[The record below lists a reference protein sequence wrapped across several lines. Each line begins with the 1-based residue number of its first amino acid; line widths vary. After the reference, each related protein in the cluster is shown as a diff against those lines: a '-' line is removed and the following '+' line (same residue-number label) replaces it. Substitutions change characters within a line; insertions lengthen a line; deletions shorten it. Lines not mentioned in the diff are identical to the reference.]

1 MKTRGHHGC
10 MKTALLALGVV
21 ALASLPLGAG
31 AEGHHFSGDFAVDWK
46 LQMEYTI
53 EVAEAMPAE
62 KYGFKPSE
70 EMRSFGQLMAHIGGA
85 NYFFAATARGAEP
98 PAEGKFEGETTK
110 ERVLSF
116 LKGSF
121 QYAKEA
127 IASLDDDKARE
138 EITIFGG
145 QFIMSRAKLCE
156 FMRNHVTHHRGYALP
171 YLRLNGI
178 APPSYRFSQRNTSP
192 M

>member
-1 MKTRGHHGC
+1 MKNQGRC
-10 MKTALLALGVV
+10 NWPKAVLLVLSAVG
-21 ALASLPLGAG
+21 LAGLPLAAG
-31 AEGHHFSGDFAVDWK
+31 EEGHHFSGDFATDWK

-62 KYGFKPSE
+62 NYGFKPSE
-70 EMRSFGQLMAHIGGA
+70 EMRPFGELMTHIGGA
-85 NYFFAATARGAEP
+85 NYFFSALARGAEP
-98 PAEGKFEGETTK
+98 PAEAKFEGEATK

-121 QYAKEA
+121 EYAEEA
-127 IASLDDDKARE
+127 IASLDDDKAME

-145 QFIMSRAKLCE
+145 QFTMSRAKLCE

-171 YLRLNGI
+171 YLRMNGV

>member
-1 MKTRGHHGC
+1 

-21 ALASLPLGAG
+21 ALAGLPLSAG
-31 AEGHHFSGDFAVDWK
+31 EDGHHFSSGFAADWT

-53 EVAEAMPAE
+53 EVAEAMPPE
-62 KYGFKPSE
+62 NYGFKPSE
-70 EMRSFGQLMAHIGGA
+70 EMRPFGQLMAHIGGA
-85 NYFFAATARGAEP
+85 NYFFAALARGAEP
-98 PAEGKFEGETTK
+98 PPEGKFEGEATK
-110 ERVLSF
+110 ERVVSF

-121 QYAKEA
+121 EYAKEA
-127 IASLDDDKARE
+127 IASLDDEKAKE
-138 EITIFGG
+138 ELTIFGG
-145 QFIMSRAKLCE
+145 QFTMSRAKLCE

-171 YLRLNGI
+171 YLRMNGV